1 MDDAI
6 RRRFLNRLPA
16 VGIALPFFLALLA
29 QIAGPRPGPV
39 AAAPARPA
47 LAFHQYLVDLG
58 PVTASEN
65 VLAHF
70 DFTNRGSQDV
80 EVTELV
86 ASCGCLQPHLK
97 KKAYKPG
104 ESGFFTLKIQTAN
117 QAAGQKEYT
126 VAVKYNDP
134 APQEAMVVLR
144 VMLPDDQVLVRPIA
158 LFFYQL
164 GDAFQAGDGQPEDES
179 ASLAKLGIVPQDFEV
194 TDRRSKHLSIK
205 RVECSHP
212 DVRVERQ
219 ADDVDEAGTWH
230 GRFRVS
236 IEKGLPPGRHQEIVR
251 IITDDPDDRY
261 RVLRV
266 PLYMDGPARRKNI
279 DRNVQPAGGIK
290 GGRVRAVQFRGGSTV
305 D

>member
-6 RRRFLNRLPA
+6 RRRFVNRLPTA
-16 VGIALPFFLALLA
+16 GITLPFFLAVLA
-29 QIAGPRPGPV
+29 HFAGPRPGPV
-39 AAAPARPA
+39 AAAPAKPA

-58 PVTASEN
+58 NVTASEN

-70 DFTNRGSQDV
+70 DFTNRGSHEV
-80 EVTELV
+80 EITELV

-97 KKAYKPG
+97 KKVYQPD

-117 QAAGQKEYT
+117 QTAGQKEYT
-126 VAVKYNDP
+126 VTVKYNDP
-134 APQEAMVVLR
+134 TPQEALVVFR

-164 GDAFQAGDGQPEDES
+164 GNEKSPDDS
-179 ASLAKLGIVPQDFEV
+179 MSLTKLGIAPQDFEV
-194 TDRRSKHLSIK
+194 TDRRRRHLSIV

-219 ADDVDEAGTWH
+219 EDDVDETGTWH

-236 IEKGLPPGRHQEIVR
+236 FEHGLPPGRHREVVR
-251 IITDDPDDRY
+251 IHTDDPDDRY

-266 PLYMDGPARRKNI
+266 PLYMDGPSRRRKI
-279 DRNVQPAGGIK
+279 DPHVRQAGGMT
-290 GGRVRAVQFRGGSTV
+290 GGRTQ
-305 D
+305 